1 MQYHESCSL
10 DTIKNAVSKF
20 KNLQIISIEN
30 QAGKSEGG
38 EHIKL
43 LVSEEKLNEMESHI
57 QKFLKR
63 GFAQSV
69 SVSELAKRTLLS
81 EYPILARL

>member
-1 MQYHESCSL
+1 M

-20 KNLQIISIEN
+20 KALQIINVSS
-30 QAGKSEGG
+30 ATGKCDGE
-38 EHIKL
+38 EHITL
-43 LVSEEKLNEMESHI
+43 LITEEKLNEMESHI

-63 GFAQSV
+63 GFSQSV
-69 SVSELAKRTLLS
+69 SVSELAKRTLMS